1 MKQNLLFSLLMLFG
15 LSLTAQ
21 DNINMTLVSNVQFN
35 ENSSDIW
42 GFVDANG
49 IEYAIIG
56 TATNTRIYSLENPA
70 SPIERAVVPGA
81 SSIWRDIKSWKTH
94 IYVTTDQG
102 TDGLVIIDM
111 TDAPETITYDY
122 WKPSLTV
129 EGNTSPLERCHNI
142 YIDEKGYAYL
152 AGCNIANRGVIM
164 LDVDTDPNAPIYL
177 GAADLTYSHDAYT
190 RGDTLYASEIN
201 IGEFSIYDI
210 SDPSD
215 PMYLGG
221 AETSMNFTHN
231 AWLSDD
237 GNTLFTTDERA
248 NGYVDSYDISDLGNI
263 KRLDIYQPIAT
274 AGENVIPHNTHFLDN
289 YLITSWY
296 TDGIVIT
303 DVTDPSN
310 IIKVG
315 AFDTWDGANGGFNGC
330 WGAYPFLPSGLILGS
345 DIQTGLYVFQPNY
358 TRAARLEG
366 TVTNKLSGDAINNA
380 SVEIINTQP
389 NATTTDPSGE
399 YKTGIVET
407 GLKSVTFSHPE
418 YFSKTIDGV
427 NFNNGNVITLNAE
440 LERKESVSFS
450 VNTIKSTDGTPLADC
465 EVILISESTTVKLT
479 TDGGGIVNSSAFADS
494 YDVYVGKWG
503 YLQKVVSDVNL
514 FTTPVITV
522 DLEVGY
528 EDDFIFDLGWTSSGN
543 GSSGFWEKAIP
554 NPTDFG
560 GSFSNV
566 NEDIQGDLG
575 DECYVTGNE
584 LGGAGADD
592 VDGGNVVLTSMDMDL
607 SGYTNPRIEYNAWF
621 FNDGGQGTDP
631 NDKLTISITNGVQ
644 TVILEEIT
652 ESQSN
657 WRDRSVFNL
666 NGMITLNANMQLI
679 VETADDD
686 PGHLVEGGFDA
697 FKVLDGLVSTNEIAS
712 YDITV
717 SPNPFADQVQ
727 IDFDYDGPTNIA
739 IINNQG
745 QVIRSIMT
753 DSNRNSINL
762 KELNAGMYIIQIN
775 DMSGRTIA
783 SEKIIKGN

>member
-81 SSIWRDIKSWKTH
+81 SSIWRDIKSWKNH

-330 WGAYPFLPSGLILGS
+330 WGAYPFLSSGLILGS

-607 SGYTNPRIEYNAWF
+607 SEYTNPRIEYNAWF

-727 IDFDYDGPTNIA
+727 IDFDYNGPTNIA